1 MIENARPP
9 ITKIEGARRQLDCA
23 IRLFFE
29 DDDSLAIHTLAHA
42 AFKVLFDL
50 YPKRR
55 SDDFATQMNNRIA
68 RLGWRRFSREPNFLK
83 HADKDPEEE
92 LSNHSAEYVQ
102 ATIGLAAI
110 LHHRITGQMTP
121 KMRAFDAWVQVLNPD
136 HFELPQDPDPEIDAA
151 FRDSVALL
159 QGGTWESRLSTG
171 KVLLTYYREHP
182 EVGGFGGP
190 RAPEDDG

>member
-102 ATIGLAAI
+102 ATIGLAAL

-121 KMRAFDAWVQVLNPD
+121 EMRAFDAWVQVLNPD

-171 KVLLTYYREHP
+171 KVFAHLL
-182 EVGGFGGP
+182 P
-190 RAPEDDG
+190 RAP